1 MPGPLDPPE
10 TDSPVDSLPAG
21 TLSGEY
27 PVVTPEVEGPG
38 TLTRATLSRRLA
50 FIMLV
55 RVILFTLILGG
66 TVAVNL
72 FWGNPENLGG
82 PYITF
87 LFIFIASLYTLNI
100 IYAVLFRAFS
110 DLTKLAYIQLGG
122 DLLVAGILVNFSGGA
137 DSVFVLLFMFSP
149 IAAAVT
155 LSRRA
160 AVVTAGVGTTVLVAV
175 IFLGYAR
182 LLPVLPGQPRLPWEA
197 MRSAIGTGLLI
208 NGAAM
213 FAVAFLS
220 GYLAEQ
226 LRAAARTM
234 EVQQAQ
240 IYDLAALNA
249 DIIRSLTSG
258 LITIGEEGRIL
269 ALNKTAARV
278 LKVPQDEQR
287 WKHLEDLSPKLAR
300 FVAQGEDAHRGEVRL
315 GNGKESMLVFCSV
328 APLNDHHNLVRGRVI
343 NFQDITAQR
352 RMEKRVKRTEHMA
365 SLGRMAAGIAH
376 EIRNPL
382 ASISGSLEMLHS
394 AVDMEAEDK
403 KLMGI
408 ALKEID
414 RLDGLIS
421 ELLEYARPR
430 PLDLARLDLGEE
442 IHFLAGHLSE
452 LMAGAPAVAV
462 EESGEGLWIRAD
474 RDQIK
479 GVLWNLVR
487 NAKEA
492 GEEERVTISVGRLE
506 DQVFLTVKDNAA
518 GIPQEKLQ
526 HIFEPFF
533 TTKDAGTGLGLA
545 AVHRIVQAHG
555 GSIEINSSEDI
566 GTTVRVLFPATRDD
580 DDQRGEMGDWPM
592 EPTPI

>member
-1 MPGPLDPPE
+1 MRRE
-10 TDSPVDSLPAG
+10 TTEHIVDSLPPA
-21 TLSGEY
+21 
-27 PVVTPEVEGPG
+27 PVTEDDLQ
-38 TLTRATLSRRLA
+38 LTAEFDRETLSRRLA

-72 FWGNPENLGG
+72 GWGNPDHLGG

-87 LFIFIASLYTLNI
+87 LFIFIAGLYVLNI
-100 IYAVLFRAFS
+100 VYAVLFRLFTN
-110 DLTKLAYIQLGG
+110 LTKLAYIQLGG
-122 DLLVAGILVNFSGGA
+122 DLLVAGILVNFTGGA

-155 LSRRA
+155 LTRRA
-160 AVVTAGVGTTVLVAV
+160 AVTTAGIGTFFLVLVIV
-175 IFLGYAR
+175 LGYAR
-182 LLPVLPGQPRLPWEA
+182 LLPTLPGQDRLPWEA

-226 LRAAARTM
+226 LKAAARTM

-258 LITIGEEGRIL
+258 LITVGEEGRIL
-269 ALNKTAARV
+269 TFNRTAADILGV
-278 LKVPQDEQR
+278 SQDEQR
-287 WKHLEDLSPKLAR
+287 WKHLEDLSTEIATFSASAR
-300 FVAQGEDAHRGEVRL
+300 GAHRGEVTIDIGGSPRL
-315 GNGKESMLVFCSV
+315 LYCAVS
-328 APLNDHHNLVRGRVI
+328 PLNDRHNLVRGKII
-343 NFQDITAQR
+343 NCQDITVQR
-352 RMEKRVKRTEHMA
+352 RMEKRVKRNKRMA

-382 ASISGSLEMLHS
+382 ASISGSLEMLRS
-394 AVDMEAEDK
+394 GPGMDAEDK

-421 ELLEYARPR
+421 ELLEYARPHELELR
-430 PLDLARLDLGEE
+430 PYDLSKE
-442 IHFLAGHLSE
+442 IHFLASHISE
-452 LMAGAPAVAV
+452 LMAGEDSPTLEVDV
-462 EESGEGLWIRAD
+462 MNEGLWINAD
-474 RDQIK
+474 VDQLK
-479 GVLWNLVR
+479 GLLWNLVR
-487 NAKEA
+487 NAREA
-492 GEEERVTISVGRLE
+492 GERERVAITVGLLDE
-506 DQVFLTVKDNAA
+506 KQVFMSVEDSAA
-518 GIPQEKLQ
+518 GIPREKLS

-533 TTKDAGTGLGLA
+533 TTKDSGTGLGLA
-545 AVHRIVQAHG
+545 AVHRIVQAH
-555 GSIEINSSEDI
+555 SATIEVNSSEDI
-566 GTTVRVLFPATRDD
+566 GTTVRIVFPCADRD
-580 DDQRGEMGDWPM
+580 RRRTGEMVDWPA
-592 EPTPI
+592 EPTPL